1 MRKGETGDWRSK
13 LSDEQ
18 VKIIYPVSVLYLDY
32 SNGFE
37 IDDGFFFNNVE
48 RIIAWEQRQL
58 QGTDLKFTYEL

>member
-18 VKIIYPVSVLYLDY
+18 VKIIHLESVLYLDE

-37 IDDGFFFNNVE
+37 IDDGFFFNKVE

-58 QGTDLKFTYEL
+58 KGTDLKFTYEL

>member
-13 LSDEQ
+13 LIDEQ
-18 VKIIYPVSVLYLDY
+18 VKIIHLESVLYLDY

-37 IDDGFFFNNVE
+37 IDDGFFFNKVE

-58 QGTDLKFTYEL
+58 QGTNLKFTYEL